1 MNDHNLSLVIEE
13 KIAPEKPGQ
22 FTLLYAAEPTESAL
36 VLLAAF
42 FVSRDRRGDARGA
55 AAHAAS

>member
-22 FTLLYAAEPTESAL
+22 FTFICRGALAESAL